1 MNHERLLSNHVSRSV
16 NERIQDKPRSYVVD
30 GDSTG
35 ILSKREVVL
44 LSTHSKGERTA
55 AFCNKLITR
64 LPFAALGFSSRL

>member
-35 ILSKREVVL
+35 IPSKREVVL
-44 LSTHSKGERTA
+44 LSTHPKANVQPRSVT
-55 AFCNKLITR
+55 N
-64 LPFAALGFSSRL
+64 FSPDFRSLL